1 MARDPRSINDLSRI
15 TDSVFKP
22 RQMPGS
28 RRGRFLIVF
37 AVFLVVEAAFVVSL
51 ILQDQ
56 PIGIGGVLWAIW
68 LLVCVAWLFVPQLGA
83 ANDSPGSQRIAR
95 GVLFA
100 VLVTGLVIGAVGA
113 LGGLVLPGWWT
124 IVAASSAVG
133 AAAFVLGIL
142 ELRTRPED

>member
-1 MARDPRSINDLSRI
+1 MDSQETDRD
-15 TDSVFKP
+15 
-22 RQMPGS
+22 
-28 RRGRFLIVF
+28 RGP
-37 AVFLVVEAAFVVSL
+37 A
-51 ILQDQ
+51 
-56 PIGIGGVLWAIW
+56 
-68 LLVCVAWLFVPQLGA
+68 
-83 ANDSPGSQRIAR
+83 GSQRIAR